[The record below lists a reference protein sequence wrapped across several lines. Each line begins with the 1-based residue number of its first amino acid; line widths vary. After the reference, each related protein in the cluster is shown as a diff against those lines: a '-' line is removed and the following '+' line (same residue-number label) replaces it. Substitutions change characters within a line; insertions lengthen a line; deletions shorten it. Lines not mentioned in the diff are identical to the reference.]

1 MVRCYLPETCCDIIT
16 RETIIRGFLRPTVA
30 NTWGIVRL
38 SWGNTLRVSSNWFK
52 SGSSAWRKKT
62 NECKNCHMKWLSVL
76 QGTLPHS
83 LVTACLCSSRR
94 LWLNSHVGDSTIM
107 ELKRYWSVEIINE
120 MKKTKRQVDGA
131 ASVIPATCVNMIPR
145 TIASWVRTPN
155 AFD

>member
-1 MVRCYLPETCCDIIT
+1 MLFTRHLLRYHYQRDNHKRLPKAYSSEYLGYSKT
-16 RETIIRGFLRPTVA
+16 FLRKYVA
-30 NTWGIVRL
+30 GLFKLVQKRL
-38 SWGNTLRVSSNWFK
+38 FRLK
-52 SGSSAWRKKT
+52 KKT

-107 ELKRYWSVEIINE
+107 ELKRYWSMEIINE